1 MRGMM
6 ELAHEDFKTA
16 TINMFNNLNDN
27 VNLMRRKQ
35 KI

>member
-16 TINMFNNLNDN
+16 ILNMFNNLNDN